1 MTNATLLEAINTLAA
16 GLGTKR
22 KLCPNC
28 DGAGGGFAETGEG
41 LCGTCMSVT
50 GTVSAFPAL
59 EAWIGSWVGSP
70 RRLVSIEAIA
80 HILGPAFEWA
90 VYGSLLRAA
99 WADGLNSIGDED
111 DAEALVGA
119 VTAAIGLDQ

>member
-1 MTNATLLEAINTLAA
+1 V

-22 KLCPNC
+22 KPCPNSVPKDVEGFEVVC
-28 DGAGGGFAETGEG
+28 IGGRLSIDGQGHVPDGDCTD
-41 LCGTCMSVT
+41 

-90 VYGSLLRAA
+90 VYGSLLRSA

-119 VTAAIGLDQ
+119 VTAAVGL